1 MKTKTVRRGRFAIG
15 LLIYILVF
23 AMLAAAA
30 LLVFRQYLAA
40 YEESRLSTAV
50 KNYLEAC
57 ADGTLSYPW
66 GLALGKLGA
75 DPDETDSRAWA
86 QDMIRNATMREQVT
100 SDSSEKIYRL

>member
-1 MKTKTVRRGRFAIG
+1 MKRIIAI
-15 LLIYILVF
+15 
-23 AMLAAAA
+23 MLAAAA

-86 QDMIRNATMREQVT
+86 QDMIRTLGEM
-100 SDSSEKIYRL
+100 KIDRTADWDNDGE